1 MSEHGRYLL
10 DNQQA
15 QAGERFDALSTLFNH
30 STFRHMHECGL
41 DEGWKVWEVGAG
53 GPSVATWLARRVGP
67 SGYVLATDI
76 DTSWLDGEVDGG
88 FAVVRHDVAA
98 EAPPDGDFDLVHA
111 RLVLVH
117 LSERDRAIEHM
128 IKALRPGGWLLLEE
142 ADPGLQDLVCI
153 DQFGPEQALANR
165 LKKAFRTL
173 MVERGVQLDFG
184 RTLARRLRAAGLVD
198 VQSDAYFPITGMAC
212 DELERAT
219 VEQIRGRLVD
229 AGLASDEEIDSHLK
243 NVVAG
248 RLDLATSP
256 MISAWARRPLGAT
269 VA

>member
-15 QAGERFDALSTLFNH
+15 QAGERFDALSTLFNP

-128 IKALRPGGWLLLEE
+128 IKALAQVGWLLLEE
-142 ADPGLQDLVCI
+142 PIPVFKISCVSINSDP
-153 DQFGPEQALANR
+153 NR
-165 LKKAFRTL
+165 HW
-173 MVERGVQLDFG
+173 
-184 RTLARRLRAAGLVD
+184 
-198 VQSDAYFPITGMAC
+198 PI
-212 DELERAT
+212 
-219 VEQIRGRLVD
+219 V
-229 AGLASDEEIDSHLK
+229 S
-243 NVVAG
+243 
-248 RLDLATSP
+248 
-256 MISAWARRPLGAT
+256 RRPFERSWSNAESNWILGASRSST
-269 VA
+269 PSGGPCRRAV